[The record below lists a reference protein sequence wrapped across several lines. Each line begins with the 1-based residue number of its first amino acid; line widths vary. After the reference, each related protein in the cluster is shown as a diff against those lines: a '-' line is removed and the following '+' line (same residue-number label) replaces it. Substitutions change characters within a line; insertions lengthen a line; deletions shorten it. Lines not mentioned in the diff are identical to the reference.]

1 MGKINETVRTL
12 NSSARTG
19 LFGILMA
26 AVGFGG
32 WKAYSIYSEPQIRLA
47 EKQRELDEIAGQ
59 LASARTDLAAS
70 NQQVQ
75 LLTTEVELKKAMI
88 AKLETAM
95 GLLKLRHRIARFDV
109 VDQTEDEETGE
120 TISTVEFYE
129 VNDEGEPAGDARQTF
144 QIVGDRVYVDCLV
157 AKFDD
162 KYVEQNVLDRN
173 TAICLFQRIFG
184 EHQEP
189 KDGFPLDQVGSIPA
203 TYARYGETSEF
214 EKRIWRDF
222 WTIANNPAKAKELG
236 IRAAHADAPSTR
248 VREGVTYELELRTTG
263 EFTLKPLDGE
273 AADGA
278 AESVVD
284 TAPAGA

>member
-19 LFGILMA
+19 LFAILMA
-26 AVGFGG
+26 GVGLGG
-32 WKAYSIYSEPQIRLA
+32 WKAYSLYTEPQVRLA
-47 EKQRELDEIAGQ
+47 EKQRELDELVGQ
-59 LASARTDLAAS
+59 LASTRTDLAAS

-75 LLTTEVELKKAMI
+75 LLKTEVELKKAVI
-88 AKLETAM
+88 AKQETSL
-95 GLLKLRHRIARFDV
+95 GLMELRHRIARLHV
-109 VDQTEDEETGE
+109 TDQSVNDDAGE

-129 VNDEGEPAGDARQTF
+129 VNDAGEPVGDARQTF
-144 QIVGDRVYVDCLV
+144 EIVGDRVYVDCLV

-162 KYVEQNVLDRN
+162 EYVQRNVLDRN

-189 KDGFPLDQVGSIPA
+189 KEGFPLDQVGSIPA
-203 TYARYGETSEF
+203 SYARYGETSEF

-236 IRAAHADAPSTR
+236 IRAAHADAPSIR
-248 VREGVTYELELRTTG
+248 VREGMTYELELRTTG
-263 EFTLKPLDGE
+263 EFTLRLIDGD
-273 AADGA
+273 AAVADAGA
-278 AESVVD
+278 A
-284 TAPAGA
+284 GA